1 MEQLRQFVVFA
12 DEGGPCDTQRT
23 QLTPPGASLAMKSP
37 LLKPLSPPP
46 ADAEVQQL
54 EAEVTA
60 ASLRVAELRTGM
72 QSRLQGMLAAKLAA
86 CRPTA
91 ELEAEAAAGQPQG
104 MEVAGGESEQA
115 RQQDGAGPAEGE
127 QQQLRD
133 GAGAASQAAEE
144 PAAGQG
150 EGGQQAEAMDSDGGE
165 APAAAQ
171 PAPAIPLSP
180 QPQELQQRL
189 LQAAN
194 RMPALR
200 ARLEQAADKLQRVV
214 AAVAADI
221 NRPPPNTVERA
232 VLGKTPGRPAEA
244 AAAEVGAAE
253 ENEPGVSP
261 LVKQVRAALPGLHV
275 LRLGSHQHA
284 CAHACSQGQ
293 ALLPSHK
300 GPHASRSPVICGAC
314 RRWSL
319 ARSARGGA
327 WPATCSPC
335 RTTASRSEQ
344 PSGTGTGA
352 GTLHHPCAAPTLLA
366 EVPQGCT
373 LTD

>member
-1 MEQLRQFVVFA
+1 MAQLFEKVELRGEEDLLKIQQLLDEALDRRVQEAGDALTEQDREELRGTSAIFVEQLRQFVVFA

-261 LVKQVRAALPGLHV
+261 LVKQALESGQISTRRRVARDVQPV
-275 LRLGSHQHA
+275 PYN
-284 CAHACSQGQ
+284 SQ
-293 ALLPSHK
+293 P
-300 GPHASRSPVICGAC
+300 
-314 RRWSL
+314 
-319 ARSARGGA
+319 
-327 WPATCSPC
+327 
-335 RTTASRSEQ
+335 E
-344 PSGTGTGA
+344 
-352 GTLHHPCAAPTLLA
+352 
-366 EVPQGCT
+366 
-373 LTD
+373 